1 MVSCQSQVPGVICR
15 ELALC
20 IAVSRFLFVVVGVNS
35 VSMLFIP
42 EAPRLCGVVWFFETL
57 FFGVALAILELK
69 L

>member
-20 IAVSRFLFVVVGVNS
+20 IAVSRFLFVVFGINS
-35 VSMLFIP
+35 VSMLFIT
-42 EAPRLCGVVWFFETL
+42 EAHLLCVFVWFFETG
-57 FFGVALAILELK
+57 FFCVALAILELK